1 MATYMAALSR
11 RLSHS
16 LLSNPKSALQSH
28 QFPTPFCT
36 STTHLTSD
44 KEGSD
49 LEDPP
54 SLSSDSESLS
64 PEPTSTK
71 DAIKN
76 HGFKEP
82 QLENGLDM
90 GIYKAIVV
98 GRVGQKPI
106 QKRLKSGLTLTMF
119 SVGTGGMRNNR
130 RPLENES
137 PQEFAE
143 RSSIQWHR
151 VCVYPE
157 RLGDVVMKH
166 AVPGSILYLE
176 GNLESKIFTDPI
188 TGIVRRIR
196 EVSIRR
202 NCRIVFLS
210 KGGDSQE
217 PVEPQINGVRY

>member
-1 MATYMAALSR
+1 MATSMAALSR
-11 RLSHS
+11 RLSRS
-16 LLSNPKSALQSH
+16 LLSNTNSALQSY
-28 QFPTPFCT
+28 QFSTPFCT
-36 STTHLTSD
+36 STTHPTSD

-54 SLSSDSESLS
+54 TLSDSESPSL
-64 PEPTSTK
+64 EPTPTK
-71 DAIKN
+71 DSFRN

-82 QLENGLDM
+82 LLENGLDM

-202 NCRIVFLS
+202 NCRVVFLS
-210 KGGDSQE
+210 KGSEAQE
-217 PVEPQINGVRY
+217 PIEPQINGVRY